1 MTLQF
6 LSSKRVQGDENDT
19 APPNVPDGTIYYEL
33 NTSGA
38 ITKFVKQS
46 GTYEVL
52 ATS

>member
-19 APPNVPDGTIYYEL
+19 KPLNVPDGTIFYEL

-38 ITKFVKQS
+38 ITKFVLQA
-46 GTYEVL
+46 GVYEEL
-52 ATS
+52 ATG